1 MWTYEQASGQ
11 LARDGEKSALG
22 YSGRG
27 VGKNNPLYERV
38 PNVGPIPRGVWI
50 IGKAFNTPDH
60 GPIVMTLMFNRN
72 VGHAETSPFGRSGF
86 LMHGDSAE
94 RPGLVSKGCIVL
106 PRPTREV
113 IASAVVA
120 GDNLLYVV

>member
-1 MWTYEQASGQ
+1 VWTYESSSGL
-11 LARDGEKSALG
+11 LARDGQKLAVG
-22 YSGRG
+22 YSGFG
-27 VGKNNPLYERV
+27 VGKNNPIYERV
-38 PNVGPIPRGVWI
+38 TNIGPIPRWI
-50 IGKAFNTPDH
+50 WVIGTAYNTPDH
-60 GPIVMTLMFNRN
+60 GPVVMALKALRN
-72 VGHAETSPFGRSGF
+72 PANSYDPPFGRSNF
-86 LMHGDSAE
+86 LIHGDSAE